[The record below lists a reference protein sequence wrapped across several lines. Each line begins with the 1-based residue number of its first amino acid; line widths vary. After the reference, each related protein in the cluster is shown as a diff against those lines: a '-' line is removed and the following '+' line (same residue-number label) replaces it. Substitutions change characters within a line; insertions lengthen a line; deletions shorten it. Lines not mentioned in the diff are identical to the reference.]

1 MLLLTFTVAGDR
13 YAIRATL
20 IEQVLPPLPLRH
32 IPGADPAIAGIL
44 DHQGTA
50 VPVVD
55 LTMLYDGNPSPR
67 KLSTRI
73 LIVGFIKSEKRH
85 RLGLLVTEA
94 TDTLSVDPSQLQNPN
109 VAGGA
114 AMGLGSVL
122 IHDGEWLQL
131 VQPEQLFPESLNAAL
146 FPEPAGAPEPSQ
158 LSEPAQTST
167 PELLS
172 KPELPSKSAP

>member
-44 DHQGTA
+44 DHKGAA

-55 LTMLYDGNPSPR
+55 LTMLYVGKPSPR

-73 LIVGFIKSEKRH
+73 LIVGFHKNATH
-85 RLGLLVTEA
+85 QRLGLLVTEA
-94 TDTLSVDPSQLQNPN
+94 TDTLSVDVAHLQSAN
-109 VAGGA
+109 VASGSQ
-114 AMGLGSVL
+114 MGLGSVL
-122 IHDGEWLQL
+122 IHEGEWLQL
-131 VQPEQLFPESLNAAL
+131 VQPEQLFPESLSAAL
-146 FPEPAGAPEPSQ
+146 YPEVAP
-158 LSEPAQTST
+158 
-167 PELLS
+167 
-172 KPELPSKSAP
+172 